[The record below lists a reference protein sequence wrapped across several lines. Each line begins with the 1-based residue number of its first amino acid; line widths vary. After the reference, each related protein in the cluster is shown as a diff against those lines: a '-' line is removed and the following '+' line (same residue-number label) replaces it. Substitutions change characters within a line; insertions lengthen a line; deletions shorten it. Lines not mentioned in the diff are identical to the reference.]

1 MRLICSPALLLAPL
15 ALTLF
20 FSTFL
25 AAQTTNCDI
34 TVNAGPDQVFCT
46 PGQTLTLSGSITG
59 VYLNASWSPATG
71 LSNPNSLNTNA
82 VVSTATN
89 YVLSARSLTGP
100 NLVTNGDFSQGNTG
114 FTTQYNQGGSGQFGP
129 LTNPGT
135 YGITTRADLLHSQF
149 APCLD
154 HSGNGQMLV
163 VNGATIP
170 RNVWCQTV
178 TVQPNT
184 EYVLSAWFAVVA
196 TQNPSIIRFTVNG
209 TALGSNFTLPTTTCQ
224 WTEFFRLWNSGTNTS
239 VQICIAN
246 VSTSAAGN
254 DFCLDDISLRRVC
267 TTTDTVSIMPANLN
281 PAFNPLPALCQN
293 SPAFNLNSLLTAN
306 STPNGQWHVNGT
318 PATTFDPAS
327 AGPGTFTLQY
337 RVQNGPC
344 ADSLT
349 RTFTVA
355 ALPRAG
361 TPQSP
366 PAVCQGSAQSI
377 SLNQWLTGADAGG
390 TWSFASGPA
399 LPSGAFTP
407 ATGTLQT
414 QNLQA
419 GDYTFQYR
427 VAGTA
432 PCPDAT
438 ADVVISI
445 LSLPIANAGSDRS
458 IDCRMPQVSI
468 GSNASSSGANI
479 VYQWTSPT
487 GGVIAQP
494 NLPITEV
501 ETAGT
506 YVLTVRNTSTG
517 CAASDTV
524 VVNSL
529 ITEPQFSLI
538 IKPVDCAGDRNGSI
552 DVTELTN
559 AASPVSYSLN
569 NGPAQPSGN
578 FANLASGSYT
588 VRIEDANGC
597 TAERTATLPEPPA
610 LTVQLTSD
618 LPGNPPVLTLGDST
632 RLRILTNQAPSEI
645 QSVVWTPPIPGCTDC
660 TEATVGP
667 VEATTYSVIL
677 TNKNGCRDSA
687 SITIRVELAQRIFV
701 PTAFSPN
708 DDGINDR
715 LSLLSGPEVAQILS
729 FRIIDRW
736 GNLVFQQQNIPPNDP
751 LHGWDGKVKGKP
763 AAAGVYIY
771 FAEVELVNGR
781 RVLQSGETLLL
792 K

>member
-1 MRLICSPALLLAPL
+1 MRLICSPASWPVYL
-15 ALTLF
+15 ALASL
-20 FSTFL
+20 FSTCL
-25 AAQTTNCDI
+25 TAQTTNCGV
-34 TVNAGPDQVFCT
+34 TVNAGADQVFCT
-46 PGQTLTLSGSITG
+46 PGQTLVLNGSITG
-59 VYLNASWSPATG
+59 TYLNASWSPATG

-82 VVSTATN
+82 SASSAIN

-129 LTNPGT
+129 LTNTAT

-154 HSGNGQMLV
+154 RSGNGQMLV

-184 EYVLSAWFAVVA
+184 EYAFSAWFAVVA

-209 TALGSNFTLPTTTCQ
+209 STLGSNFTLPTTTCE
-224 WTEFFRLWNSGTNTS
+224 WTEFFRLWNSGTATS
-239 VQICIAN
+239 VQLCIAN

-254 DFCLDDISLRRVC
+254 DFCLDDIALRRVC
-267 TTTDTVSIMPANLN
+267 ITADTISITPANLN
-281 PAFNPLPALCQN
+281 PAFNAPPALCQN
-293 SPAFNLNSLLTAN
+293 NSAFNLNTLLTAN
-306 STPNGQWHVNGT
+306 STPGGQWRVNGT
-318 PATTFDPAS
+318 PATTFDPTS

-349 RTFTVA
+349 RTFTVT

-361 TPQSP
+361 TAQSP
-366 PAVCQGSAQSI
+366 PGVCQGTAQNI
-377 SLNQWLTGADAGG
+377 SLSQWLTGADAGG
-390 TWSFASGPA
+390 TWSFVSGPA
-399 LPSGAFTP
+399 LPPGAFTP
-407 ATGTLQT
+407 ATATVQT

-427 VAGTA
+427 VMGTA

-438 ADVVISI
+438 ANVVISI
-445 LSLPIANAGSDRS
+445 LALPTANAGPDRS
-458 IDCRMPQVSI
+458 IDCRLRQVSI
-468 GSNASSSGANI
+468 GSNASSSGPNI

-487 GGVIAQP
+487 GGAIAQP

-501 ETAGT
+501 EAAGT
-506 YVLTVRNTSTG
+506 YVLTVRNSSTG

-529 ITEPQFSLI
+529 ITEPQFSLN
-538 IKPVDCAGDRNGSI
+538 IKPVSCAGDRNGGI
-552 DVTELTN
+552 DVVGLTN

-569 NGPAQPSGN
+569 NSPAQPSGN
-578 FANLASGSYT
+578 FTNLASGSYT
-588 VRIEDANGC
+588 VRVEDANGC
-597 TAERTATLPEPPA
+597 TAERTATLQEPPA

-645 QSVVWTPPIPGCTDC
+645 QNAVWTPPIPGCTDC

-667 VEATTYSVIL
+667 TEATTYSVIL

-687 SITIRVELAQRIFV
+687 SITIRVELAQRIFI

-715 LSLLSGPEVAQILS
+715 LTLLSGPEVAQILS
-729 FRIIDRW
+729 FSIVDRW
-736 GNLVFQQQNIPPNDP
+736 GNLVFQQQNVPPNDP
-751 LHGWDGKVKGKP
+751 LYGWDGKVKGKT
-763 AAAGVYIY
+763 AAAGIYIY